1 MMKWTGPCF
10 ANSPFLEHTPLRRNG
25 ILIVSPPMDLLLSFW
40 HFITHLNE
48 TLPAFI
54 NDHGNMVYVLLFMI
68 IFIETG
74 LVVMPFLPG
83 DSLLFVAGSL
93 AAIGTLNIFY
103 LLGLLIAAA
112 ILGDNINYWIGR
124 FFGGRVTQWKLF
136 GRRLVR
142 EKDLAKTHGYFEK
155 YGVRTIIIARF
166 VPIVRTITPFV
177 AGIGKMDYRRKFLP
191 FDIMGGVLWIT
202 LLLMAGFAFGQ
213 HPFVQKNYEVVILG
227 IVFIS
232 VLPMLVEF
240 ARLRM
245 GAKQAGPQA

>member
-1 MMKWTGPCF
+1 M
-10 ANSPFLEHTPLRRNG
+10 E
-25 ILIVSPPMDLLLSFW
+25 LLLSFW

-48 TLPAFI
+48 TLPVFI
-54 NDHGNMVYVLLFMI
+54 QDHGNLIYLLLFTI

-74 LVVMPFLPG
+74 LVIMPFLPG

-93 AAIGTLNIFY
+93 AAIGSLNIA
-103 LLGLLIAAA
+103 LLLVLLIPAAV
-112 ILGDNINYWIGR
+112 IGDNINYWVGR
-124 FFGGRVTQWKLF
+124 TFGLRVLQWKLF
-136 GRRLVR
+136 GRRLVSQ
-142 EKDLAKTHGYFEK
+142 KNLDKTHGYFDK

-191 FDIMGGVLWIT
+191 FDIIGGILWIT
-202 LLLMAGFAFGQ
+202 ILLMAGFAFGQ

-232 VLPMLVEF
+232 VLPMLIEF
-240 ARLRM
+240 VRLRF
-245 GAKQAGPQA
+245 GSKPAAE

>member
-1 MMKWTGPCF
+1 MD
-10 ANSPFLEHTPLRRNG
+10 
-25 ILIVSPPMDLLLSFW
+25 ILLTFW

-48 TLPAFI
+48 TLPLFI
-54 NDHGNMVYVLLFMI
+54 SDHGNLVYVLLFTI

-93 AAIGTLNIFY
+93 AAIGSLNIFW
-103 LLGLLIAAA
+103 LLGLLIVAA
-112 ILGDNINYWIGR
+112 ILGDNINYWVGR
-124 FFGGRVTQWKLF
+124 FFGERITKMTLYGK
-136 GRRLVR
+136 RLVR
-142 EKDLAKTHGYFEK
+142 DKDLEKTHGYFEK

-166 VPIVRTITPFV
+166 IPIVRTITPFV

-191 FDIMGGVLWIT
+191 YDIMGGILWIG
-202 LLLMAGFAFGQ
+202 LLLSAGFLFGQ

-232 VLPMLVEF
+232 VLPMVIEF
-240 ARLRM
+240 IRM
-245 GAKQAGPQA
+245 RRAPKAKA

>member
-1 MMKWTGPCF
+1 
-10 ANSPFLEHTPLRRNG
+10 
-25 ILIVSPPMDLLLSFW
+25 MDLLLSFW

-48 TLPAFI
+48 TLPVFI
-54 NDHGNMVYVLLFMI
+54 SDHGNLVYLLLFMI

-103 LLGLLIAAA
+103 LLGLLIIAA

-124 FFGGRVTQWKLF
+124 FFGARITEWKIF
-136 GRRLVR
+136 GKRLVR
-142 EKDLAKTHGYFEK
+142 EKDLAKTYGYFDK

-177 AGIGKMDYRRKFLP
+177 AGIGKMDYRKKFLP
-191 FDIMGGVLWIT
+191 YDVMGGILWIG
-202 LLLMAGFAFGQ
+202 LLLLVGYIFGQ

-227 IVFIS
+227 IIFIS
-232 VLPMLVEF
+232 LLPMIIEF
-240 ARLRM
+240 ARIRF
-245 GAKQAGPQA
+245 APKEAEN

>member
-1 MMKWTGPCF
+1 
-10 ANSPFLEHTPLRRNG
+10 
-25 ILIVSPPMDLLLSFW
+25 MDLLLSFW

-48 TLPAFI
+48 TLPVFI
-54 NDHGNMVYVLLFMI
+54 GEHGNMVYLLLFMI

-93 AAIGTLNIFY
+93 AAIGTLDLFW
-103 LLGLLIAAA
+103 LLGLLIIAA
-112 ILGDNINYWIGR
+112 ILGDNINYWVGR
-124 FFGGRVTQWKLF
+124 FFGAHITGWKLF
-136 GRRLVR
+136 GRPLVR
-142 EKDLAKTHGYFEK
+142 PKDMEKTHGYFEK
-155 YGVRTIIIARF
+155 YGVRTIVIARF

-202 LLLMAGFAFGQ
+202 ILLMAGFAFGQ
-213 HPFVQKNYEVVILG
+213 HPFVQKNYEVVILA

-232 VLPMLVEF
+232 VLPMVIEF
-240 ARLRM
+240 FRLRLSPKK
-245 GAKQAGPQA
+245 AAQ

>member
-1 MMKWTGPCF
+1 
-10 ANSPFLEHTPLRRNG
+10 
-25 ILIVSPPMDLLLSFW
+25 MDLLLSFW

-48 TLPAFI
+48 TLPLFI
-54 NDHGNMVYVLLFMI
+54 SDHGNLIYLLLFMI

-93 AAIGTLNIFY
+93 AAIGSLDIA
-103 LLGLLIAAA
+103 LLLALLIPAA
-112 ILGDNINYWIGR
+112 IIGDNINYWVGR
-124 FFGGRVTQWKLF
+124 YFGERVTTWTVF
-136 GRRLVR
+136 GKRLVR
-142 EKDLAKTHGYFEK
+142 EKDLAKTHGYFDK

-191 FDIMGGVLWIT
+191 FDIMGGVLWIS
-202 LLLMAGFAFGQ
+202 LLLLAGFLFGQ

-232 VLPMLVEF
+232 ILPMLVEF
-240 ARLRM
+240 ARLRFAPSKV
-245 GAKQAGPQA
+245 GDQGPGIRN

>member
-1 MMKWTGPCF
+1 
-10 ANSPFLEHTPLRRNG
+10 
-25 ILIVSPPMDLLLSFW
+25 MDILLSFW

-48 TLPAFI
+48 TLPVFI
-54 NDHGNMVYVLLFMI
+54 SEHGNLVYLLLFMI

-93 AAIGTLNIFY
+93 AAIGSLDLFW
-103 LLGLLIAAA
+103 LLGLLMIAA
-112 ILGDNINYWIGR
+112 ILGDNVNYWIGR
-124 FFGGRVTQWKLF
+124 FFGARITAWKLF
-136 GRRLVR
+136 GKPLVR
-142 EKDLAKTHGYFEK
+142 PKDLEKTHGYFDK

-191 FDIMGGVLWIT
+191 YDIIGGVLWIT
-202 LLLMAGFAFGQ
+202 ILLMAGFAFGQ
-213 HPFVQKNYEVVILG
+213 QPFVQKNYEVVILG

-232 VLPMLVEF
+232 VLPMIIEF
-240 ARLRM
+240 ARIRFSPKK
-245 GAKQAGPQA
+245 AAQ

>member
-1 MMKWTGPCF
+1 
-10 ANSPFLEHTPLRRNG
+10 
-25 ILIVSPPMDLLLSFW
+25 MDLLLSFW

-48 TLPAFI
+48 TLPVFI
-54 NDHGNMVYVLLFMI
+54 QDHGNMVYLLLFMI

-93 AAIGTLNIFY
+93 AAIGSLNIFY
-103 LLGLLIAAA
+103 LLGLLIVAA

-124 FFGGRVTQWKLF
+124 YFGARITEWKLF
-136 GRRLVR
+136 GNRLVR
-142 EKDLAKTHGYFEK
+142 EKDLAKTHGYFDK

-177 AGIGKMDYRRKFLP
+177 AGIGKMDYRKKFLP
-191 FDIMGGVLWIT
+191 FDIMGGILWIG
-202 LLLMAGFAFGQ
+202 LLLLVGYIFGQ

-227 IVFIS
+227 IIFIS
-232 VLPMLVEF
+232 LLPMVIEF
-240 ARLRM
+240 VRIRFAPK
-245 GAKQAGPQA
+245 AES

>member
-1 MMKWTGPCF
+1 
-10 ANSPFLEHTPLRRNG
+10 
-25 ILIVSPPMDLLLSFW
+25 MDLLLSLW

-48 TLPAFI
+48 TLPVFI
-54 NDHGNMVYVLLFMI
+54 GEHGNMVYLLLFLI

-93 AAIGTLNIFY
+93 AAIGSLNLFW
-103 LLGLLIAAA
+103 LLGLLMFAA
-112 ILGDNINYWIGR
+112 ILGDNINYWVGR
-124 FFGGRVTQWKLF
+124 FFGAHITAWKLF
-136 GRRLVR
+136 GRPLVR
-142 EKDLAKTHGYFEK
+142 PKDLEKTHGYFEK

-202 LLLMAGFAFGQ
+202 ILLMAGFAFGQ

-232 VLPMLVEF
+232 VLPMVFEF
-240 ARLRM
+240 LRLRFSTKKV
-245 GAKQAGPQA
+245 AQ

>member
-1 MMKWTGPCF
+1 
-10 ANSPFLEHTPLRRNG
+10 
-25 ILIVSPPMDLLLSFW
+25 MDLLLSFW

-48 TLPAFI
+48 TLPVFI
-54 NDHGNMVYVLLFMI
+54 GEHGNMVYLLLFMI

-93 AAIGTLNIFY
+93 AAIGTLDLFW
-103 LLGLLIAAA
+103 LLGLLIIAA
-112 ILGDNINYWIGR
+112 ILGDNINYWVGR
-124 FFGGRVTQWKLF
+124 FFGAHITGWKLF
-136 GRRLVR
+136 GRPLVR
-142 EKDLAKTHGYFEK
+142 PKDLEKTHGYFEK
-155 YGVRTIIIARF
+155 YGVRTIVIARF

-202 LLLMAGFAFGQ
+202 ILLMAGFAFGQ
-213 HPFVQKNYEVVILG
+213 HPFVQKNYEVVILA

-232 VLPMLVEF
+232 VLPMVIEF
-240 ARLRM
+240 FRLRLSPKK
-245 GAKQAGPQA
+245 AAQ

>member
-1 MMKWTGPCF
+1 
-10 ANSPFLEHTPLRRNG
+10 
-25 ILIVSPPMDLLLSFW
+25 MDLLLSFW

-48 TLPAFI
+48 TLPIFI
-54 NDHGNMVYVLLFMI
+54 SDHGNLIYLLLFMI

-93 AAIGTLNIFY
+93 AAIGSLNIA
-103 LLGLLIAAA
+103 LLLALLIPAA
-112 ILGDNINYWIGR
+112 IIGDNINYWVGR
-124 FFGGRVTQWKLF
+124 YFGERITSWTLF

-142 EKDLAKTHGYFEK
+142 EKDLAKTHGYFDK

-191 FDIMGGVLWIT
+191 FDVMGGVLWIS
-202 LLLMAGFAFGQ
+202 LLLLAGFIFGQ

-240 ARLRM
+240 ARLRF
-245 GAKQAGPQA
+245 APKQAGN